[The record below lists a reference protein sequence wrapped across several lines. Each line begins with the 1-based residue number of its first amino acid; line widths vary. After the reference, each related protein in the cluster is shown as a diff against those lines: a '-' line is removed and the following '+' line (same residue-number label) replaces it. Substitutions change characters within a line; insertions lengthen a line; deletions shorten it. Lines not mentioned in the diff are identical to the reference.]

1 MENKVTFTKAEL
13 FILIGGTVLAWDG
26 KVGIEDEVEELEQ
39 RLEKILNN
47 EDIKETEESF
57 EFNNQELEKEINES
71 KTYIKA
77 LNKLLDLYEGSDE

>member
-77 LNKLLDLYEGSDE
+77 LNKLLDLYEGEQQ